1 MPLLGLF
8 FETKGPKRAI
18 DFFYDSGPVCGGAAA
33 AYGVAK
39 LRTLRSSPHGVHSSV
54 VHVCA
59 HSVRLTEK
67 GRSVAFAEQT
77 ASLEAAAPLLHFT
90 KSY

>member
-1 MPLLGLF
+1 MPLLGNF
-8 FETKGPKRAI
+8 FKTKGPI
-18 DFFYDSGPVCGGAAA
+18 ELLNVFYDSGSVCGGAAA

-77 ASLEAAAPLLHFT
+77 ASALEAALLLHFT

>member
-1 MPLLGLF
+1 MISADEISWTEKCHFAPLC
-8 FETKGPKRAI
+8 I
-18 DFFYDSGPVCGGAAA
+18 GAAA

-77 ASLEAAAPLLHFT
+77 ASVEAAPLLHFT

>member
-1 MPLLGLF
+1 M
-8 FETKGPKRAI
+8 
-18 DFFYDSGPVCGGAAA
+18 VCLAEDKAAVLRPQRVMAALARRQRDGGAAAA

-77 ASLEAAAPLLHFT
+77 ASVEAAPLLHFT